1 MCAIISYRMEIF
13 QISIKK
19 GKTTMKK
26 FLAILLSAL
35 LVSAIIAVPVSALSQ
50 GESTTLS
57 VGKSYTTTA
66 PNRKDGWD
74 DDGKKLTDGVIA
86 DVETAEL
93 EPVTSAWNN
102 PGKNANLPNVVEII
116 VDLEEAVLSN
126 SYTIYL
132 AGGTWGISAPTAA
145 GSATSIE
152 VFAADSKDGAY
163 TSVASAPAE
172 DVVLLEG
179 TGADGS
185 WSTYSLTAK
194 AATPVEARFIKFV
207 ITVQPVGN
215 AFVWANEVEVNAVNI
230 DVSEPDVSEPDVSE
244 PDSSEPEASTPDAS
258 TPDVSDSETS
268 DKEDTKPGDASNMI
282 IFAIIALVAMAG
294 SAVVIKT
301 RK

>member
-1 MCAIISYRMEIF
+1 
-13 QISIKK
+13 
-19 GKTTMKK
+19 MKK

-50 GESTTLS
+50 DEVITLS

-66 PNRKDGWD
+66 PNRNDGWD

-86 DVETAEL
+86 DVATAEL
-93 EPVTSAWNN
+93 EPVTSAWDN
-102 PGKNANLPNVVEII
+102 PGKKDNIANVVEVI

-132 AGGTWGISAPTAA
+132 AGGKWGISAPTAA

-179 TGADGS
+179 NGESGS

-194 AATPVEARFIKFV
+194 AATPVEARFIKVV

-215 AFVWANEVEVNAVNI
+215 AFVWASEVEVNAVKTGEA
-230 DVSEPDVSEPDVSE
+230 EPDVSDPDVS
-244 PDSSEPEASTPDAS
+244 DSDVSDSDVS
-258 TPDVSDSETS
+258 DSDVSDSETS
-268 DKEDTKPGDASNMI
+268 DKEDTEPGDASSMI
-282 IFAIIALVAMAG
+282 IFAIIALVAIAG